1 MSDDVTVSPMSILD
15 EGFNW
20 HFPAGSTADGREV
33 VRITPEAA
41 HWGYSGL
48 RVLSLAKADSYLGN
62 TGGDEMIVLPLTG
75 SCSIDTD
82 AGGADL
88 AGREDPFSEVT
99 DCAYVPRDT
108 AYEVN
113 TGNGGRFALASARA
127 QAEQLPFRHVKRDEV
142 RVELRGAGNCSRRV
156 NNFGTPDVL
165 EADRIIAC
173 EVFTPAGNWSSYP
186 PHKHDT
192 DRPGESVLEEIYYF
206 EVAGGPS
213 GSSRPG
219 LAYQRVYGT
228 PDRPADVLAEI
239 HSGDVVI
246 IPHGWHGQP
255 GLAYQRVYGTPDH
268 PADVLA
274 EVRTGD
280 VVVVPHGWHG
290 PSMAAPGYD
299 LYYLNVMA
307 GPGKREWLICDDPA
321 HSWVREQWKDEQ
333 VDPRVA
339 AWTAP

>member
-1 MSDDVTVSPMSILD
+1 MTIQNEAL
-15 EGFNW
+15 NW
-20 HFPAGSTADGREV
+20 HFPAGSTADGREI
-33 VRITPEAA
+33 VRITPEVAR
-41 HWGYSGL
+41 WGYSGL
-48 RVLSLAKADSYLGN
+48 RVLDLAAGEVELGDSGGN
-62 TGGDEMIVLPLTG
+62 EMIVLPLTG
-75 SCSIDTD
+75 SCGVDTD

-88 AGREDPFSEVT
+88 AGRADLFSAVT

-108 AYEVN
+108 AYRISTEQ
-113 TGNGGRFALASARA
+113 GGRFALASARSD
-127 QAEQLPFRHVKRDEV
+127 AEGLPFRHVKADEV
-142 RVELRGAGNCSRRV
+142 RVEVRGAGACSRRV

-165 EADRIIAC
+165 EADRLIAC
-173 EVFTPAGNWSSYP
+173 EVFTPAGNWSSFP

-206 EVAGGPS
+206 EVADGPN
-213 GSSRPG
+213 
-219 LAYQRVYGT
+219 
-228 PDRPADVLAEI
+228 
-239 HSGDVVI
+239 
-246 IPHGWHGQP
+246 GQP
-255 GLAYQRVYGTPDH
+255 GLAYQRVYGTADR

-274 EVRTGD
+274 EVRSGD

-290 PSMAAPGYD
+290 PSMAVPGYD

-321 HSWVREQWKDEQ
+321 HSWVREQWRDEQ

>member
-1 MSDDVTVSPMSILD
+1 MARDVTVSAMSILD

-20 HFPAGSTADGREV
+20 HFPAGSTADGRET
-33 VRITPEAA
+33 VRITPQAA

-48 RVLSLAKADSYLGN
+48 RVLDLARADTYLGN
-62 TGGDEMIVLPLTG
+62 TGGDEVIVLPLAG
-75 SCSIDTD
+75 SCTVDTD

-88 AGREDPFSEVT
+88 AGRDDPFSEVT
-99 DCAYVPRDT
+99 DCAYIPRDT
-108 AYEVN
+108 AYEIN
-113 TGNGGRFALASARA
+113 TGNGGRFALATARSA
-127 QAEQLPFRHVKRDEV
+127 AEGLPFRHVKREEV
-142 RVELRGAGNCSRRV
+142 KVELRGAGNCSRRV

-165 EADRIIAC
+165 EADRLIAC
-173 EVFTPAGNWSSYP
+173 EVFTPAGNWSSFP

-206 EVAGGPS
+206 EVADGPN
-213 GSSRPG
+213 
-219 LAYQRVYGT
+219 
-228 PDRPADVLAEI
+228 
-239 HSGDVVI
+239 
-246 IPHGWHGQP
+246 GQP
-255 GLAYQRVYGTPDH
+255 GLAYQRVYGTADR

-274 EVRTGD
+274 EVRSGD

-290 PSMAAPGYD
+290 PSMAVPGYD

-321 HSWVREQWKDEQ
+321 HSWVREQWRDEQ

>member
-1 MSDDVTVSPMSILD
+1 MTILD
-15 EGFNW
+15 KGFNW
-20 HFPAGSTADGREV
+20 HFPAGSTADGREI

-48 RVLSLAKADSYLGN
+48 LVLDLAKADTYLGN
-62 TGGDEMIVLPLTG
+62 TGGNEMIVLPLSG
-75 SCSIDTD
+75 SCTVDTD

-88 AGREDPFSEVT
+88 AGRDDPFSEVT

-108 AYEVN
+108 AYEIN
-113 TGNGGRFALASARA
+113 TGNGGRFALARARS
-127 QAEQLPFRHVKRDEV
+127 QAEGLPFRHVKRDEV
-142 RVELRGAGNCSRRV
+142 KVELRGAGNCSRRV

-173 EVFTPAGNWSSYP
+173 EVFTPAGNWSSFP

-206 EVAGGPS
+206 EVADGPN
-213 GSSRPG
+213 
-219 LAYQRVYGT
+219 
-228 PDRPADVLAEI
+228 
-239 HSGDVVI
+239 
-246 IPHGWHGQP
+246 GQP
-255 GLAYQRVYGTPDH
+255 GLAYQRVYGTPDR

-290 PSMAAPGYD
+290 PSMAVPGYD

-339 AWTAP
+339 AWSAG

>member
-1 MSDDVTVSPMSILD
+1 MRVSTGISRSGARP
-15 EGFNW
+15 
-20 HFPAGSTADGREV
+20 TDGRSCGS
-33 VRITPEAA
+33 RPRPRT
-41 HWGYSGL
+41 GDTGL
-48 RVLSLAKADSYLGN
+48 LVLDLAGADTYLGH
-62 TGGDEMIVLPLTG
+62 TGGNEVIVLPLSG
-75 SCSIDTD
+75 SCAVDTD

-88 AGREDPFSEVT
+88 AGRHDPFSAVT

-108 AYEVN
+108 AYEIS
-113 TGNGGRFALASARA
+113 TANGGRFALASARS
-127 QAEQLPFRHVKRDEV
+127 QAEGLPFRHVKRDEV
-142 RVELRGAGNCSRRV
+142 RVELRGAGSCSRRV

-173 EVFTPAGNWSSYP
+173 EVFTPAGNWSSFP

-206 EVAGGPS
+206 EVADGPD
-213 GSSRPG
+213 GQPG

-228 PDRPADVLAEI
+228 PDRPADVLA
-239 HSGDVVI
+239 
-246 IPHGWHGQP
+246 Q
-255 GLAYQRVYGTPDH
+255 
-268 PADVLA
+268 
-274 EVRTGD
+274 VRTSD

-290 PSMAAPGYD
+290 PSMAVPGYD

-339 AWTAP
+339 AWSAG